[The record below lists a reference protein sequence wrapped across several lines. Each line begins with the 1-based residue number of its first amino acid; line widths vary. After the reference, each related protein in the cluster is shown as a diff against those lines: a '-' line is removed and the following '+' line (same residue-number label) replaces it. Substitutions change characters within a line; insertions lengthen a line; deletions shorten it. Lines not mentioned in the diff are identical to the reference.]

1 MPGITRT
8 DAERIA
14 KAACADIAAKGVDKA
29 MRSGIVD
36 GLDGQLSARDVGV
49 VVGAG
54 VGQFC
59 PSSADE
65 FVAWAK
71 KQTGG

>member
-1 MPGITRT
+1 
-8 DAERIA
+8 
-14 KAACADIAAKGVDKA
+14 